1 MPRTRAVGQAA
12 RIYIGEGDRLH
23 RRPLYEVIVRTAREM
38 GLPGA
43 TVFRGVEGFGAGSV
57 LHTARVLRLSE
68 DLPIVIEI
76 IDVAERLAP
85 FLDRV
90 EELIDEAS
98 SGALMTLENIQILRY
113 SPDQRKKR
121 T

>member
-1 MPRTRAVGQAA
+1 MPQTRAIGQAA

-43 TVFRGVEGFGAGSV
+43 TVFRGIEGFGAGSV
-57 LHTARVLRLSE
+57 LHTARILRLSE

-76 IDVAERLAP
+76 IDLAERIQP

-98 SGALMTLENIQILRY
+98 SGALITLENVQILRY
-113 SPDQRKKR
+113 RPAARK
-121 T
+121 